1 MEQGTSALASTES
14 TLTSLTILVDNCVRG
29 RGLLAQHGF
38 SAWIESGS
46 SKILF
51 DTGAT
56 GQVLAENA
64 IRLGV
69 DLSTATDVVLS
80 HGHWDH
86 GGGLNFAMQ
95 ACLAARVWIPTGAL
109 MPRWHRDGAE
119 FRDIALPHEVR
130 ERLVVDRKRWVEVV
144 DAVDLSDKIR
154 LTGPV
159 PGTRPEWTHRDLVR
173 NEIMDIPDDV
183 PEEQAL
189 VIDTSEGLVVV
200 LGCAHYGMDNLL
212 DRLAVLFPD
221 RPLRSVVGG
230 MHLESVPE
238 QELSR
243 IASRLRQAGT
253 RCVVPCHCSGQV
265 AAFKLGVVEGFG
277 CEPGVVGKTLSFPD

>member
-1 MEQGTSALASTES
+1 MTT
-14 TLTSLTILVDNCVRG
+14 LTILVDNCVRG

-38 SAWIESGS
+38 SAWIECGS

-51 DTGAT
+51 DTGAESH
-56 GQVLAENA
+56 VLANNA
-64 IRLGV
+64 TRLGV
-69 DLSTATDVVLS
+69 DLATATDVVLS

-86 GGGLNFAMQ
+86 GGGLNLAMQ
-95 ACLAARVWIPTGAL
+95 VCAAARVWIPAGAL
-109 MPRWHRDGAE
+109 MPRWHRDGAK
-119 FRDIALPHEVR
+119 FRDIALPHDVR
-130 ERLVVDRKRWVEVV
+130 ERLVVDRKRWAEVADPV
-144 DAVDLSDKIR
+144 SLADKIW

-159 PGTRPEWTHRDLVR
+159 PGIRPEWTHRGLVR

-189 VIDTSEGLVVV
+189 VIDTTEGLVVV

-212 DRLAVLFPD
+212 DRLAVLFPG

-230 MHLESVPE
+230 MHLESAPE

-243 IASRLRQAGT
+243 LAKRLRDAGAK
-253 RCVVPCHCSGQV
+253 CVVPCHCSGQ
-265 AAFKLGVVEGFG
+265 AAVYKLGVLEGIG
-277 CEPGVVGKTLSFPD
+277 CEPGVVGKILSFPD